1 LHSTDSRQG
10 SQDSGR
16 LLAAMAEA
24 GSSASELDAG
34 ATSQGDHQAAILMAA
49 KAEVELMM
57 SQLAA
62 QSQAPAMFSSTL
74 SDACRG
80 QHLADVVKILVEL
93 GGIGPALS
101 EMQPMQFTQQ
111 MQPMQQV
118 QQMQQMQQMLAF
130 NHMLPQ
136 FGFPYIQTGSR
147 TPRSRQELSSA
158 NAVELELVGTT
169 LVAKTSNDQAK
180 LDVRAACG
188 CLLRPMTIVFEWRC
202 AFSS

>member
-1 LHSTDSRQG
+1 
-10 SQDSGR
+10 
-16 LLAAMAEA
+16 M
-24 GSSASELDAG
+24 
-34 ATSQGDHQAAILMAA
+34 
-49 KAEVELMM
+49 
-57 SQLAA
+57 
-62 QSQAPAMFSSTL
+62 
-74 SDACRG
+74 
-80 QHLADVVKILVEL
+80 
-93 GGIGPALS
+93 
-101 EMQPMQFTQQ
+101 
-111 MQPMQQV
+111 

-136 FGFPYIQTGSR
+136 FGFQYILTGSR

>member
-1 LHSTDSRQG
+1 
-10 SQDSGR
+10 
-16 LLAAMAEA
+16 MAEA

-34 ATSQGDHQAAILMAA
+34 ATSQGDQQAAILMAA

-57 SQLAA
+57 NQLAA

-101 EMQPMQFTQQ
+101 EMQPMQFMQQ
-111 MQPMQQV
+111 MQPMQPV
-118 QQMQQMQQMLAF
+118 QQMQSMLAF